1 MTELLQTEAQAAAR
15 AAALM
20 EAYGDLDGLALLRV
34 MLTREFPGQIALMSS
49 FGAEAAV
56 LLDLVASIDPETPVF
71 FLDTQKL
78 FDETLR
84 YRDALVAQLGLR
96 DVRVIRPDA
105 AELATE
111 DSDGELWSRD
121 GDACCDLRKVRPLDR
136 VLAGFDAWITGRK
149 RFHGDVRATLPV
161 IEASDGKIK
170 INPLV
175 RWTSDEI
182 VAAFKDRGLPPHP
195 LVADGYLS
203 IGCTHCTRRVNPG
216 DAARAGRWAE
226 NGKTE
231 CGIHKASW
239 ARNE

>member
-1 MTELLQTEAQAAAR
+1 MTDVSQTEAKAVAR

-20 EAYGDLDGLALLRV
+20 EAYGDLDGLALLRA
-34 MLTREFPGQIALMSS
+34 MLSEFPGRIALASS

-56 LLDLVASIDPETPVF
+56 LLDMVANVNPETPVF

-84 YRDALVAQLGLR
+84 YRDALVTRLGLR

-105 AELATE
+105 AELAGE
-111 DSDGELWSRD
+111 DSDGELWVRD
-121 GDACCDLRKVRPLDR
+121 GDACCDLRKGRPLDR
-136 VLAGFDAWITGRK
+136 ALVGFDAWITGRK
-149 RFHGDVRATLPV
+149 RFHGDARAALPV

-170 INPLV
+170 INPLAH
-175 RWTSDEI
+175 WTSDEI
-182 VAAFKDRGLPPHP
+182 ASAFKDRDLPPHP

-231 CGIHKASW
+231 CGIHKASL
-239 ARNE
+239 AENK